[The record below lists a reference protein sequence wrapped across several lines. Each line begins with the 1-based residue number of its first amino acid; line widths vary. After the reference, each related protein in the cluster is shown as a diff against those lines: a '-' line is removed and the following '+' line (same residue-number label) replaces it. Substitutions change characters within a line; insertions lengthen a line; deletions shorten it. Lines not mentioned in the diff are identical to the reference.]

1 MTVQK
6 DNIYEFGFG
15 RSDDVSKNTNLLDEA
30 VFSFLYGGLFR
41 VLKSLSLSS
50 ILDLEIVFRL
60 YVNFFKGLSFYDIQ
74 YFTQSPERT
83 LWRRLKYLEE
93 NGVIRKSKNQK
104 DKRTIRFLLSKNS
117 YDTLSNSIP
126 KEDLAITIS
135 KIAMSYA
142 DKLWMFNVR
151 DPNKVRK
158 TLLNL
163 ARSSVSLNESN
174 YLCQF
179 AFGLSYYYGG
189 NFDLSL
195 NHSYN
200 SIKLNKKFAH
210 GRRLFGS
217 SLYQIGDKKRATKE
231 MEKALELYEDAY
243 GQWRTYFELWRFS
256 FLDDDQSNAKK
267 YAEKLVKLQPEY
279 PQSYIGYLSTFQKGN
294 NIKSMKAK
302 LMELLPNFSPA
313 MIRNFHSWIRE
324 DQADKIIESLRKHI
338 S

>member
-1 MTVQK
+1 
-6 DNIYEFGFG
+6 
-15 RSDDVSKNTNLLDEA
+15 
-30 VFSFLYGGLFR
+30 
-41 VLKSLSLSS
+41 
-50 ILDLEIVFRL
+50 
-60 YVNFFKGLSFYDIQ
+60 
-74 YFTQSPERT
+74 
-83 LWRRLKYLEE
+83 
-93 NGVIRKSKNQK
+93 
-104 DKRTIRFLLSKNS
+104 
-117 YDTLSNSIP
+117 
-126 KEDLAITIS
+126 
-135 KIAMSYA
+135 MSYA

-231 MEKALELYEDAY
+231 MEKALELYEDTY
-243 GQWRTYFELWRFS
+243 GP
-256 FLDDDQSNAKK
+256 
-267 YAEKLVKLQPEY
+267 V
-279 PQSYIGYLSTFQKGN
+279 SYTHLT
-294 NIKSMKAK
+294 
-302 LMELLPNFSPA
+302 LPTIYSV
-313 MIRNFHSWIRE
+313 
-324 DQADKIIESLRKHI
+324 
-338 S
+338 

>member
-1 MTVQK
+1 MFSMTVQK

-15 RSDDVSKNTNLLDEA
+15 RSDQVSKNVNLLDEA
-30 VFSFLYGGLFR
+30 VFSFLYGGLFK
-41 VLKSLSLSS
+41 VLKSLALTSL
-50 ILDLEIVFRL
+50 LDLEIVFRL
-60 YVNFFKGLSFYDIQ
+60 YVNFYKGLSFYDIQ

-117 YDTLSNSIP
+117 YDKLSSSIP

-163 ARSSVSLNESN
+163 ARSSVSLNEN
-174 YLCQF
+174 NFLCQF

-189 NFDLSL
+189 NFDLAL

-217 SLYQIGDKKRATKE
+217 SLFQIDEKKRAYQE
-231 MEKALELYEDAY
+231 MDKALELYEDIY
-243 GQWRTYFELWRFS
+243 GQWRTYYELWRFNFIDEKMKFIYRVKHFCFYGENIANVLVIHCK
-256 FLDDDQSNAKK
+256 FLIN
-267 YAEKLVKLQPEY
+267 LIL
-279 PQSYIGYLSTFQKGN
+279 I
-294 NIKSMKAK
+294 
-302 LMELLPNFSPA
+302 ELTTHQL
-313 MIRNFHSWIRE
+313 
-324 DQADKIIESLRKHI
+324 LRLEIDEI
-338 S
+338 SDS